1 MSPPPP
7 PPLPPAAAP
16 AYTAPLP
23 SVKRMSRSGGPS
35 SRYAAS
41 NNEAQLVSPLS
52 EYPIK
57 RQRITQSPLSIHH
70 DDDQQTS
77 IQPQTTFTMQPFTHS
92 SISMVSDI
100 FGGLFLL
107 LIAAVAA

>member
-1 MSPPPP
+1 MSSPPP
-7 PPLPPAAAP
+7 PPLPPAAP

-57 RQRITQSPLSIHH
+57 RQRITQSSLSIQHT
-70 DDDQQTS
+70 DQQTS
-77 IQPQTTFTMQPFTHS
+77 IQPQTTFTMQPFTRS

-100 FGGLFLL
+100 SGGGVILVYSFY
-107 LIAAVAA
+107 